1 MCSDLISL
9 SPSSLH
15 PSVLL
20 FLFLDREQL
29 ILILE
34 PFHLEMSLHVHT
46 GRCPTGLSSVLGT
59 Q

>member
-1 MCSDLISL
+1 MCSDLIAL
-9 SPSSLH
+9 SPSLH

-34 PFHLEMSLHVHT
+34 PFHLEMSLQVHT
-46 GRCPTGLSSVLGT
+46 GR
-59 Q
+59 